1 MFIFD
6 FFYHVSDFLVVSR
19 FILDEAIF
27 IDLILGYVP
36 LEQWI
41 WSDRRYFHR
50 LRVWAI
56 GWGPRGCLGNL
67 GCRPRILQTRSD
79 SNISYDW
86 KEGAQFI
93 ELGGLVFEVEAH
105 EFYEDDVHACA
116 KALYAHRARDQVGKH
131 VVNQFDLIHDQV
143 FKLSVFCGK

>member
-6 FFYHVSDFLVVSR
+6 FFDHVFDFEIVWV
-19 FILDEAIF
+19 ILEEAIF
-27 IDLILGYVP
+27 IYLIFWQVP

-41 WSDRRYFHR
+41 WVDRRYFHR

-56 GWGPRGCLGNL
+56 GWGPRDSLGNFGCL
-67 GCRPRILQTRSD
+67 RQILRTRSD

-105 EFYEDDVHACA
+105 EFYEDDVHARA
-116 KALYAHRARDQVGKH
+116 KTLYAHRARDQVEKH
-131 VVNQFDLIHDQV
+131 VVNQFDLIHD
-143 FKLSVFCGK
+143 